1 MKWFVDGYI
10 LNVHFVYDALSDTLT
25 FDGQSNSIGLTGDKS
40 HACDVVKEKIY
51 CGTEYVRDV
60 KISNA
65 EIVKDNCEHCS
76 RNDYFAFNFSKTVT
90 IIKAM
95 QIKNFT
101 STLYNR
107 WQKFEKIKPNENP
120 INESW
125 TDYYDYCKWYT
136 SLVTTFGNFL
146 VQNYIKVQG
155 KKPYEELESDINS
168 WFNYI
173 KEKYKVE
180 TKVETFDNIMNI
192 EDFFR
197 ALMLFCSD
205 FKISGHI
212 EYGNAISSRSVE
224 DDWNEELKFV
234 DRGLVL

>member
-25 FDGQSNSIGLTGDKS
+25 FDGEQALIGDKIRS
-40 HACDVVKEKIY
+40 CDVVKEKIY
-51 CGTEYVRDV
+51 CGIEYVRDV
-60 KISNA
+60 KVDVKISDA

-76 RNDYFAFNFSKTVT
+76 CNDNFAFNFSKTVT

-155 KKPYEELESDINS
+155 KKPYEELESDINT
-168 WFNYI
+168 WFIY
-173 KEKYKVE
+173 KKYKGE

-197 ALMLFCSD
+197 ALMFFCSD

-212 EYGNAISSRSVE
+212 DDGNVIASRSVE
-224 DDWNEELKFV
+224 DGWNEEF
-234 DRGLVL
+234 

>member
-10 LNVHFVYDALSDTLT
+10 LNIHFVYDALSDTLT
-25 FDGQSNSIGLTGDKS
+25 FDGEHALISDKTRI
-40 HACDVVKEKIY
+40 CDVTKEKIY

-60 KISNA
+60 KISDA
-65 EIVKDNCEHCS
+65 EIVN
-76 RNDYFAFNFSKTVT
+76 NNFAFNFSKTVT

-107 WQKFEKIKPNENP
+107 WQNFEKIKPNENP

-125 TDYYDYCKWYT
+125 TDYYDYYTWYI
-136 SLVTTFGNFL
+136 SLVTTFSNFL
-146 VQNYIKVQG
+146 MQNYIKVQG
-155 KKPYEELESDINS
+155 KKPYKELESDINA
-168 WFNYI
+168 WFDYI
-173 KEKYKVE
+173 KRKYKGE
-180 TKVETFDNIMNI
+180 TKAKTFDNIMNI

-197 ALMLFCSD
+197 DLMFFCSD
-205 FKISGHI
+205 FKIYGYI
-212 EYGNAISSRSVE
+212 EGGNAIASRSVE
-224 DDWNEELKFV
+224 DGWNEELKFV

>member
-10 LNVHFVYDALSDTLT
+10 LNIHFVYDALSDTLT
-25 FDGQSNSIGLTGDKS
+25 FDGEHALISDKTRS
-40 HACDVVKEKIY
+40 CDVTKEKIY

-60 KISNA
+60 KISDA
-65 EIVKDNCEHCS
+65 EIVN
-76 RNDYFAFNFSKTVT
+76 NNFAFNFSKTVT

-107 WQKFEKIKPNENP
+107 WQNFEKIKPNENP

-125 TDYYDYCKWYT
+125 TDYYDYYTWYI
-136 SLVTTFGNFL
+136 SLVTTFSNFL
-146 VQNYIKVQG
+146 MQNYIKVQG
-155 KKPYEELESDINS
+155 KKPFKDIEGDINK
-168 WFNYI
+168 WLAYI
-173 KEKYKVE
+173 KEKYRLDLYGRYDKSFN
-180 TKVETFDNIMNI
+180 KINNI

-197 ALMLFCSD
+197 TLMFFCSD
-205 FKISGHI
+205 FKISG
-212 EYGNAISSRSVE
+212 YVE
-224 DDWNEELKFV
+224 NGWNEELKFV

>member
-1 MKWFVDGYI
+1 MKWFIDGYI
-10 LNVHFVYDALSDTLT
+10 LNVHFVYNALSDTLT

-40 HACDVVKEKIY
+40 HVCDVVKEKIY

-60 KISNA
+60 KISNS
-65 EIVKDNCEHCS
+65 EILKDNFS
-76 RNDYFAFNFSKTVT
+76 FNFSKTVT
-90 IIKAM
+90 IIKVM

-125 TDYYDYCKWYT
+125 TDYYDYRKWYT

-155 KKPYEELESDINS
+155 KKPYEELESDINT
-168 WFNYI
+168 WFVYI
-173 KEKYKVE
+173 KEKYKGE
-180 TKVETFDNIMNI
+180 IKVETFGNIMNI

-197 ALMLFCSD
+197 ALMFFCSD
-205 FKISGHI
+205 FKISGYI
-212 EYGNAISSRSVE
+212 DGGNASASRSVE
-224 DDWNEELKFV
+224 DGWNEELKFV
-234 DRGLVL
+234 DRGLML

>member
-10 LNVHFVYDALSDTLT
+10 LNIHFVYDALSDTLT
-25 FDGQSNSIGLTGDKS
+25 FDGEHALIGDKTRS
-40 HACDVVKEKIY
+40 CDATKEKIY

-60 KISNA
+60 KISDA
-65 EIVKDNCEHCS
+65 EIVN
-76 RNDYFAFNFSKTVT
+76 NNFAFNFSKFNFSKTVT

-107 WQKFEKIKPNENP
+107 WQNFEKIKPNENP

-125 TDYYDYCKWYT
+125 TDYYNYCKWYT

-173 KEKYKVE
+173 KGKYKVE

-192 EDFFR
+192 EDFFKV
-197 ALMLFCSD
+197 LMLFCSD
-205 FKISGHI
+205 FKISGYI
-212 EYGNAISSRSVE
+212 EGGNAIASRSVE
-224 DDWNEELKFV
+224 DGWNEELKFV

>member
-40 HACDVVKEKIY
+40 HACDATKEKIY

-60 KISNA
+60 KISDA
-65 EIVKDNCEHCS
+65 EIVN
-76 RNDYFAFNFSKTVT
+76 NNFVFNFSKTVT

-95 QIKNFT
+95 QIKNFI

-107 WQKFEKIKPNENP
+107 WQNFEKIKPNENP

-125 TDYYDYCKWYT
+125 TDYYNYCTWYT
-136 SLVTTFGNFL
+136 SLVTAFSNFL
-146 VQNYIKVQG
+146 MQNYIKVQC
-155 KKPYEELESDINS
+155 KKPYEELESDINA
-168 WFNYI
+168 WFAYI
-173 KEKYKVE
+173 KEKYKGE

-192 EDFFR
+192 EDFFK
-197 ALMLFCSD
+197 ALMFFCSG
-205 FKISGHI
+205 FKISGYI
-212 EYGNAISSRSVE
+212 ENG
-224 DDWNEELKFV
+224 WNEELKFV
-234 DRGLVL
+234 DRGLGL

>member
-1 MKWFVDGYI
+1 MKWFIDGYI

-60 KISNA
+60 KISNS
-65 EIVKDNCEHCS
+65 EILKDNCEYCS
-76 RNDYFAFNFSKTVT
+76 RNDYFSFNFSKTVT

-125 TDYYDYCKWYT
+125 TDSTRERCSHYYDYCKWYT

-155 KKPYEELESDINS
+155 KKPYEELESDINT
-168 WFNYI
+168 WFVYI
-173 KEKYKVE
+173 KEKYKGE
-180 TKVETFDNIMNI
+180 IKVETFDNIMNI

-197 ALMLFCSD
+197 ALMFFCSD
-205 FKISGHI
+205 FKISGYI
-212 EYGNAISSRSVE
+212 EDG
-224 DDWNEELKFV
+224 WNEELKFV
-234 DRGLVL
+234 DRGLML

>member
-10 LNVHFVYDALSDTLT
+10 LNIHFVYDALSDTLT
-25 FDGQSNSIGLTGDKS
+25 FDGEHALIGDKTRS
-40 HACDVVKEKIY
+40 CDATKEKIY

-60 KISNA
+60 KISDA
-65 EIVKDNCEHCS
+65 EIVN
-76 RNDYFAFNFSKTVT
+76 NNFAFNFSKTVT

>member
-10 LNVHFVYDALSDTLT
+10 LNIHFVYDALSDTLT
-25 FDGQSNSIGLTGDKS
+25 FDGEHALISDKTRS
-40 HACDVVKEKIY
+40 CDATKEKIY

-60 KISNA
+60 KISDA
-65 EIVKDNCEHCS
+65 EIVN
-76 RNDYFAFNFSKTVT
+76 NNFAFNFSKTVT

-107 WQKFEKIKPNENP
+107 WQNFEKIKPNENP

-146 VQNYIKVQG
+146 VQNYIKIQG
-155 KKPYEELESDINS
+155 KKPYKELESDINA
-168 WFNYI
+168 WFDYI
-173 KEKYKVE
+173 KRKYKGE
-180 TKVETFDNIMNI
+180 TKVKTFDNIMNI
-192 EDFFR
+192 EDFFKT
-197 ALMLFCSD
+197 LMFFCSD
-205 FKISGHI
+205 FKISGYI
-212 EYGNAISSRSVE
+212 EGG
-224 DDWNEELKFV
+224 WNEELKFV

>member
-40 HACDVVKEKIY
+40 HVCDVVKEKIY

-60 KISNA
+60 KISNS
-65 EIVKDNCEHCS
+65 EILKDNFS
-76 RNDYFAFNFSKTVT
+76 FNFSKTVT
-90 IIKAM
+90 IIKAI

-125 TDYYDYCKWYT
+125 TDYYDYYTWYT
-136 SLVTTFGNFL
+136 SLVATFSNFL
-146 VQNYIKVQG
+146 MQNYIKVQG
-155 KKPYEELESDINS
+155 KKPYKELESDINA
-168 WFNYI
+168 WFDYI
-173 KEKYKVE
+173 KRKYKGE
-180 TKVETFDNIMNI
+180 TKVKTFDNIMNI

-197 ALMLFCSD
+197 ALMFFCSD
-205 FKISGHI
+205 FKIFGYI
-212 EYGNAISSRSVE
+212 DGG
-224 DDWNEELKFV
+224 WNEELKFV
-234 DRGLVL
+234 DRGLML